1 MEESQTPP
9 LAVDEDEGEEY
20 WKEQLERFKT
30 FPGSAREYCKQNNL
44 RYGRFYRYKK
54 KLGFI
59 KTRKAPQKAFV
70 QIKTIEPAVEK
81 EPKVKTLSR
90 SSNLSDP
97 KWVAQFLKE
106 FLGQ

>member
-9 LAVDEDEGEEY
+9 LVVDEDEGDEY
-20 WKEQLERFKT
+20 WKNQMDRFET
-30 FPGSAREYCKQNNL
+30 FPGSAREYCKQNGL

-59 KTRKAPQKAFV
+59 KVRSPYKKAFV
-70 QIKTIEPAVEK
+70 QIKAIEPAVEK
-81 EPKVKTLSR
+81 EPKVKTLPR
-90 SSNLSDP
+90 QPNLPDA

-106 FLGQ
+106 LLGQ